1 MVKCFV
7 SFVHGVWGS
16 PWAVHYVCNPV
27 PVAATSGSSM
37 RRIRSSSRLPSVKL
51 LRVFEK
57 SQCSLSVCDA
67 PSALAHISDR
77 DDGKRRKVGTGPQE
91 QLREVYEEQRRR
103 LDDSFREVKIA

>member
-1 MVKCFV
+1 MK
-7 SFVHGVWGS
+7 
-16 PWAVHYVCNPV
+16 
-27 PVAATSGSSM
+27 
-37 RRIRSSSRLPSVKL
+37 LP
-51 LRVFEK
+51 RVFEK